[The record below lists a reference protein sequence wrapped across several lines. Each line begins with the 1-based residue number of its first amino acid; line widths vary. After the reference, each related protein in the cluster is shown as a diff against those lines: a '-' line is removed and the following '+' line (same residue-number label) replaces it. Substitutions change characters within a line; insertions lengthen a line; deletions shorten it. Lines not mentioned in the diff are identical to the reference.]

1 MKIAILEDYQDA
13 VRHLPCFSLLRG
25 HEVDVFTKPMTSE
38 EMVRMLFA
46 YEAFVLIRERTR
58 IDEVLLSQLPQLRVI
73 SQTGKLSG
81 NVDVSAAQRRGVALL
96 EGVGDPTAPAELS
109 WALLMSAYRR
119 IPQYVSNL
127 KENRWQCTALESAHN
142 TIGRALKGDVLGVW
156 GYGKIGQRVAC
167 YARTFGMDVI
177 VWGSE
182 ESRLRALSDGY
193 QAAQS
198 KDAFFSGA
206 DVVTL
211 HLRLTES
218 TRGLVQASDLAS
230 MKPTALLLNTSRAEL
245 IASGALLEA
254 LRKGRPGFAALDVFE
269 KEPLGAND
277 PLLRMPN
284 VVATPHLGYVE
295 QKSYEYY
302 FAAAFRNLV
311 EFANGARSNTAH

>member
-1 MKIAILEDYQDA
+1 
-13 VRHLPCFSLLRG
+13 
-25 HEVDVFTKPMTSE
+25 
-38 EMVRMLFA
+38 
-46 YEAFVLIRERTR
+46 
-58 IDEVLLSQLPQLRVI
+58 
-73 SQTGKLSG
+73 
-81 NVDVSAAQRRGVALL
+81 
-96 EGVGDPTAPAELS
+96 
-109 WALLMSAYRR
+109 
-119 IPQYVSNL
+119 
-127 KENRWQCTALESAHN
+127 
-142 TIGRALKGDVLGVW
+142 
-156 GYGKIGQRVAC
+156 
-167 YARTFGMDVI
+167 
-177 VWGSE
+177 
-182 ESRLRALSDGY
+182 
-193 QAAQS
+193 
-198 KDAFFSGA
+198 GA

-218 TRGLVQASDLAS
+218 TRGLVQASDLPS